1 MSRLRDR
8 IDARYR
14 ATRGFD
20 AGFDPDVMDREV
32 LAFVMRKAFERLR
45 GVLRGMPRT
54 FVGSRVALRNRHRLR
69 LGRNTSLGSGVLID
83 ALSRDGVIIEDD
95 ATIDRGAVLRSTG
108 AIRHL
113 GVGIRIGRRAAV
125 GASDFIHGGGG
136 VDIGRDVLLGPFVQ
150 VFSENHVFDDPRRP
164 IIEQSEIRAS
174 VTIADDVWV
183 GAGAIILA
191 GVTIG
196 EGAVVAAGSVVRSDV
211 PSRAIVAGVP
221 ARVVGTR
228 GAALSAE

>member
-1 MSRLRDR
+1 MSLRDR

-14 ATRGFD
+14 TTRGLD
-20 AGFDPDVMDREV
+20 DGLDPDLTDREV
-32 LAFVMRKAFERLR
+32 LAFVVRKGGDRLR
-45 GVLRGMPRT
+45 GLLRGMPRT
-54 FVGSRVALRNRHRLR
+54 FVGSRVSLRNRHRLR
-69 LGRNTSLGSGVLID
+69 LGRNTSIGPGVLID
-83 ALSRDGVIIEDD
+83 ALSREGVVLDDD

-108 AIRHL
+108 AVRHL

-150 VFSENHVFDDPRRP
+150 IFSENHLFDDPGRP
-164 IIEQSEIRAS
+164 IIEQSEIRAA
-174 VTIADDVWV
+174 VTIGDDVWV

-196 EGAVVAAGSVVRSDV
+196 EGAVVAAGAVVRFDV
-211 PSRAIVAGVP
+211 PPRAIVAGIP
-221 ARVVGTR
+221 ARVVGSR
-228 GAALSAE
+228 GAAFSAE